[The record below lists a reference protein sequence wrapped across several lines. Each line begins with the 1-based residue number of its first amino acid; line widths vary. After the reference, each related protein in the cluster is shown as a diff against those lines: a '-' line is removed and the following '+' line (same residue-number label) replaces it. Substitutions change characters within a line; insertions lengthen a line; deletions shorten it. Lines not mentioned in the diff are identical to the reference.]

1 MHEKTH
7 PEPLGL
13 LAAALR
19 ALGALLKANGHTEY
33 LVVVGGV
40 AMNLRGFHARAT
52 ADVDVIARGAWGYE
66 ATPTLFT
73 PEPLP
78 DVVRESILR
87 VARDF
92 GLNDDWMN
100 TVVAKQWQSGMPP
113 TLAEDL
119 EWHHFDALHVGVP
132 GREAMIAL
140 KLFAALDTGP
150 RSVHMQ
156 DLLRM
161 APTDAELEQAAEWV
175 ATQDASDAFHAQ
187 IPQALD
193 HVRRHR

>member
-1 MHEKTH
+1 M
-7 PEPLGL
+7 
-13 LAAALR
+13 
-19 ALGALLKANGHTEY
+19 
-33 LVVVGGV
+33 
-40 AMNLRGFHARAT
+40 
-52 ADVDVIARGAWGYE
+52 DVIARGAWGDE
-66 ATPTLFT
+66 PTPMLFT

-92 GLNDDWMN
+92 GLNDDRMN
-100 TVVAKQWQSGMPP
+100 TVVAKQWRSGMPP
-113 TLAEDL
+113 SLAEDL
-119 EWHHFDALHVGVP
+119 EWHHFSALHVGVP

-161 APTDAELEQAAEWV
+161 KPTDAELEEAAEWV
-175 ATQDASDAFHAQ
+175 STQDASDAFHSQ
-187 IPQALD
+187 IPQAID